1 MGGSGEISVC
11 CSQIYLLSPLT
22 LMGALWLNPQA
33 LQRTYTLSNL
43 QKNWKDGEVRPN
55 EHEKKIIKVKKK
67 SAEIKRELELQ

>member
-1 MGGSGEISVC
+1 
-11 CSQIYLLSPLT
+11 
-22 LMGALWLNPQA
+22 MGALWLNPQA